1 MAAFGY
7 NASDEEL
14 AQLEQLR
21 EELVKHLH
29 SFKRLRFK
37 SDTS

>member
-21 EELVKHLH
+21 QELVRHLTVLGCH
-29 SFKRLRFK
+29 GLKV
-37 SDTS
+37 

>member
-1 MAAFGY
+1 MAGFGY

-21 EELVKHLH
+21 QELVRVYNLN
-29 SFKRLRFK
+29 RP
-37 SDTS
+37 